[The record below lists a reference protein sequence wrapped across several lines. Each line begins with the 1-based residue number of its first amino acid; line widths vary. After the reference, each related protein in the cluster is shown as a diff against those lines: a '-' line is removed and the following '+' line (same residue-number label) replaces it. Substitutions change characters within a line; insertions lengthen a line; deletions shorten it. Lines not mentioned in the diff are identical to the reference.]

1 MTNPGYYAG
10 FKYGDFLG
18 TNFANRERYVLNY
31 LTPAGYDGHGK
42 ELFKVFT
49 TPFYEKP
56 PKFHNGK
63 KPEWYDKYSRI
74 YGKQAAEN
82 RFQNGA
88 IWANIPEEE
97 IPRTMYIR
105 NSDGTYR
112 LTKEG
117 LNLREDGTLRFPLPE
132 EKNEIFPD
140 LFSIGQVGGE
150 HSKYTLIDEYRGTPF
165 NLMEFTDTQKL
176 NPQWQFTDKI
186 KNKFGE
192 NSKIYE
198 WLYNI
203 GGKDL
208 GKLMFNYKPFTIRQ
222 HYFAPQSGISAPYLP
237 SYTDPDRLWT
247 LPKNVNYE

>member
-117 LNLREDGTLRFPLPE
+117 LNLREDGTLKFPLPE
-132 EKNEIFPD
+132 EKDEIFPD
-140 LFSIGQVGGE
+140 LFTIGQVGGE
-150 HSKYTLIDEYRGTPF
+150 HSNYKFIDKYRGTPY
-165 NLMEFTDTQKL
+165 NLMEFTDAQIL

-186 KNKFGE
+186 KNKFGKD
-192 NSKIYE
+192 SKIYKWHIIQE
-198 WLYNI
+198 
-203 GGKDL
+203 GKIQE
-208 GKLMFNYKPFTIRQ
+208 N
-222 HYFAPQSGISAPYLP
+222 
-237 SYTDPDRLWT
+237 
-247 LPKNVNYE
+247 